1 MEWNNVFY
9 NFCSFMFEF
18 HIGMNKCLALKK
30 HLEKLCVSC
39 FNANKDNLLH
49 VTHSNISLLS
59 FGINSCIST

>member
-1 MEWNNVFY
+1 
-9 NFCSFMFEF
+9 MFEF